1 MADLTPI
8 KGKIAK
14 CVRLL
19 GSATPRGER
28 VAAFSASERTLDNAG
43 ADWTDLGDWFENSYS
58 EAEMLEAVDVIRK
71 EERQRTQQSAA
82 RSNGHFAL
90 PSPAEMA
97 DFCETRRNWLK
108 DDEQRR
114 FIEEMVFKTHNQM
127 RLQRG
132 TLGYLAPLYIKHG
145 GKI

>member
-1 MADLTPI
+1 M
-8 KGKIAK
+8 
-14 CVRLL
+14 
-19 GSATPRGER
+19 
-28 VAAFSASERTLDNAG
+28 AAFSALERTLDNAG

-132 TLGYLAPLYIKHG
+132 TLGYLALLYIKHG